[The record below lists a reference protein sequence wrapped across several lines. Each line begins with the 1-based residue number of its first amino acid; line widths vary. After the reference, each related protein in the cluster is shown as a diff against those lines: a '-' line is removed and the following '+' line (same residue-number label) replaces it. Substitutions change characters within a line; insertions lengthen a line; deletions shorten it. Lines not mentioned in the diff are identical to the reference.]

1 MEDEPYEVD
10 TGPMLDPP
18 DPVVDLMMRA
28 AMIGRE
34 YGLDLAH
41 ARLDGAVEFP
51 VLSWNYLRDRIEDVE
66 RQERQSC
73 PP

>member
-1 MEDEPYEVD
+1 
-10 TGPMLDPP
+10 MLDPP

-28 AMIGRE
+28 AKVGRE

-41 ARLDGAVEFP
+41 ARLDGEVEFP
-51 VLSWNYLRDRIEDVE
+51 VLSWDFLRKQIEEIE
-66 RQERQSC
+66 REEKKLC